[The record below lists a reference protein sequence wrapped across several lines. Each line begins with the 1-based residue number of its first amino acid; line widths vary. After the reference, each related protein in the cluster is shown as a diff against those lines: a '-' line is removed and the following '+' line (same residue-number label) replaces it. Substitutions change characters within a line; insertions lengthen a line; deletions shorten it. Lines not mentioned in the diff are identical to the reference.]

1 MERITA
7 QEARDILNKKV
18 DFLLGKIY
26 QGVLEQA
33 RRGLNYYV
41 FTLVASAQY
50 VELVLDQLTKDGYK
64 VESDSCKEPT
74 FVIYW

>member
-1 MERITA
+1 MEHITA
-7 QEARDILNKKV
+7 QEAREILNKKV

-33 RRGLNYYV
+33 RRGRNYFV
-41 FTLVASAQY
+41 FTLAASAQY
-50 VELVLDQLTKDGYK
+50 IELVLDQLTKDGYK
-64 VESDSCKEPT
+64 VESDSEEETT

>member
-26 QGVLEQA
+26 QGVLEQV